1 MLWLIGNII
10 CWTLLRWI
18 MWWHRLAEILKCLY
32 KQVIWA
38 VKGTLHDHF
47 EVKWKLMPE
56 ILNNVQYWT
65 LLQNW
70 WIELIKTLSLF
81 WNCTNLR
88 LTRGPNSS
96 SDVCFTFD
104 LTNTPGKHVSVS
116 SHSETEDHH
125 NLFISRGCG
134 WSNFTKLDTLSREG
148 WWSLWGIFKVGFIRL
163 NQTCAMLSFF
173 TQFNRIQYQDL

>member
-1 MLWLIGNII
+1 METNVTLCFWLLIFSTWIATMLWLIGNII

-18 MWWHRLAEILKCLY
+18 MWWYRLAEILKCLY

-81 WNCTNLR
+81 WNCTK
-88 LTRGPNSS
+88 T
-96 SDVCFTFD
+96 
-104 LTNTPGKHVSVS
+104 TNILVPLLC
-116 SHSETEDHH
+116 DQP
-125 NLFISRGCG
+125 
-134 WSNFTKLDTLSREG
+134 
-148 WWSLWGIFKVGFIRL
+148 
-163 NQTCAMLSFF
+163 NQTLWQQKQKHKSKKLF
-173 TQFNRIQYQDL
+173 